1 MEFNLSKFVKKV
13 GQGIV
18 INKGKKL
25 MRGNVQ
31 GDGRQNSQ
39 YRVFIVQP
47 EEQESQGDEVKQ
59 NNALLP

>member
-25 MRGNVQ
+25 MSEEMYRGTVDRTVQ
-31 GDGRQNSQ
+31 S
-39 YRVFIVQP
+39 I
-47 EEQESQGDEVKQ
+47 
-59 NNALLP
+59 

>member
-1 MEFNLSKFVKKV
+1 MEFNLFKFVKKV

-31 GDGRQNSQ
+31 GDGRQNSTE
-39 YRVFIVQP
+39 YLVQP
-47 EEQESQGDEVKQ
+47 EE
-59 NNALLP
+59 

>member
-1 MEFNLSKFVKKV
+1 MDFNLSKFVKKV

-31 GDGRQNSQ
+31 GTVDRT
-39 YRVFIVQP
+39 VQ
-47 EEQESQGDEVKQ
+47 SI
-59 NNALLP
+59 

>member
-31 GDGRQNSQ
+31 GGGRRNSTE
-39 YRVFIVQP
+39 YLVQP